1 MHDDGVLE
9 SLIPVIEKAEDHASE
24 KEERKRRMELEMEE
38 MRERE

>member
-24 KEERKRRMELEMEE
+24 KERKRRMELEMEE